1 MEQWFPALVTMCLIT
16 LSVCSALLII
26 QGDQG
31 QLWLFISSKN
41 GSVKIPKNWKAALKY
56 ISVDLPGK
64 YNYVSLYLLCIQCQ
78 CVVDQVYLNVNTV
91 HLNIPLLFPILKCK
105 YSNVNIINLN
115 NPLLFPIIK
124 CKYRQPEY
132 SASVSNT

>member
-1 MEQWFPALVTMCLIT
+1 M
-16 LSVCSALLII
+16 
-26 QGDQG
+26 
-31 QLWLFISSKN
+31 
-41 GSVKIPKNWKAALKY
+41 KY

-105 YSNVNIINLN
+105 YSNVNIANLN
-115 NPLLFPIIK
+115 IPLLFPIIK
-124 CKYRQPEY
+124 CEYRQPEY